1 MEQFSFG
8 RWRLAVDPRATRD
21 AYSAIPRAAPEACDC
36 PPCRNFVAA
45 KGRVY
50 PAGVLDLFE
59 RLGIVPVRE
68 AEVYHLAPLAP
79 GLHLYGGFLHFVG
92 AIESGEDA
100 LTSSGAIALEP
111 VSDGFLLGFTARVSL
126 VHDAFRGRPLVQLEF
141 TARVPWVLSEPEPA
155 R

>member
-1 MEQFSFG
+1 MEQFSVG
-8 RWRLAVDPRATRD
+8 RWRLACDPGATRD
-21 AYSAIPRAAPEACDC
+21 AYGAITQAAPEACGC
-36 PPCRNFVAA
+36 LPCRNFAA
-45 KGRVY
+45 ARNRVY
-50 PAGVLDLFE
+50 SATVLDLFE

-68 AEVYHLAPLAP
+68 AEVYHLAPLAL

-100 LTSSGAIALEP
+100 LTSSGAISLEP
-111 VSDGFLLGFTARVSL
+111 VSDGFSLGFTARGSL

-141 TARVPWVLSEPEPA
+141 TAQVPWVLSEPEPA